1 MIEVNQ
7 LLPLPVLIPLIGAG
21 FALAFGRIRSAQRF
35 ISSVTLTLVLIV
47 ACVLLW
53 YADNEG
59 PQVLWLGAWPEGLGI
74 MLVADRLSVLML
86 VVSSIVTLS
95 VLVFAARSDMD
106 EGRERA
112 PVSIFHPTYL
122 VLTAGISNAF
132 LAGDLFNLF
141 VGFEMLLFASYVLLT
156 LGAPRE
162 RVRSGSTYVVVSLF
176 SSILFLLAL
185 VFVYGVAGTVNFAQ
199 LAERLPQLDS
209 GMQLIIQLILLV
221 VFGIKAAVFPLSAW
235 LPDSYPTA
243 PASVTAVF
251 AGLLTKVG
259 IYAIIRVQTLFFP
272 HSPLTDPLLWIA
284 LATMVIGILGA
295 IAQNEIKRL
304 LSFTLISH
312 IGYMLFG
319 IALASEAGLAASIF
333 YVAHHIFIQT
343 AMFLVAALIEQA
355 GGTTRLD
362 RLGGLSANTILAVMF
377 FIPALN
383 LGGVPPFSGF
393 LGKVALIE
401 AGVEHGQWV
410 TWIVIGGS
418 IVTSLL
424 TLMAVLRIWNMA
436 FWRPLPEGIES
447 TSKRLPVD
455 WLFSAGALVSVT
467 VAITFLAGPI
477 IELTGRAAADIY
489 AGAYVEAVLQA
500 IRAVAP

>member
-21 FALAFGRIRSAQRF
+21 FALAFGRIRSAQRT

-47 ACVLLW
+47 AGILLW
-53 YADNEG
+53 VADTEG
-59 PQVLWLGAWPEGLGI
+59 TQVLWLGAWPEGLGI

-86 VVSSIVTLS
+86 VVSSIVTLF

-176 SSILFLLAL
+176 SSILFLLTL
-185 VFVYGVAGTVNFAQ
+185 VFVYGAAGTVNFAQ
-199 LAERLPQLDS
+199 LAERLPQLDT
-209 GMQLIIQLILLV
+209 GVQLIIQLMLLV

-272 HSPLTDPLLWIA
+272 HSPLTDPLLWVA
-284 LATMVIGILGA
+284 LATMIIGILGA
-295 IAQNEIKRL
+295 ISQNEIKRL

-319 IALASEAGLAASIF
+319 IALASQAGLAASIF

-343 AMFLVAALIEQA
+343 AMFLVAALIERA
-355 GGTTRLD
+355 GGSTRLD
-362 RLGGLSANTILAVMF
+362 RLGGLAANTTLAVMF

-401 AGVEHGQWV
+401 AGVDQGSWV
-410 TWIVIGGS
+410 TWVVIGGA
-418 IVTSLL
+418 IITSLL

-436 FWRPLPEGIES
+436 FWRPLPEDNEQP
-447 TSKRLPVD
+447 TRKLPVD
-455 WLFSAGALVSVT
+455 WLTSAGTLILVT
-467 VAITFLAGPI
+467 VAITFFAGPI
-477 IELTGRAAADIY
+477 IEFTDRAAADIY
-489 AGAYVEAVLQA
+489 AGAYLQAVADA
-500 IRAVAP
+500 IRAVGQ